1 MRKTRSTILSSSLLA
16 AFALGASALAAAPA
30 MAASPASDGDIQA
43 QYRQDVARC
52 KAGQTNQD
60 EATCLREAGAALE
73 EARRNRLTNHGGSF
87 EQNQVAR
94 CQSLPAAERD
104 DCMLQMS
111 GKDTTVQ
118 GSVGAG
124 GVLRETTI
132 TVPAPAQT
140 TGTMPSAVPGAMP
153 NAVPSA
159 PPVTPAPG
167 LTPNP
172 PPVVPAPSLA
182 PTPAPGTGVG
192 K

>member
-1 MRKTRSTILSSSLLA
+1 MRQTRSTTLSSSLLA
-16 AFALGASALAAAPA
+16 ALALGASALAAAPA
-30 MAASPASDGDIQA
+30 MAASSASDSDIQA

-60 EATCLREAGAALE
+60 QATCLREAGAALE
-73 EARRNRLTNHGGSF
+73 EARRNRLNNHGGSF

-132 TVPAPAQT
+132 TIPAPAPT
-140 TGTMPSAVPGAMP
+140 TGTMPPAVPGAMP
-153 NAVPSA
+153 NAVPAA

-182 PTPAPGTGVG
+182 PTPAPGTGVA